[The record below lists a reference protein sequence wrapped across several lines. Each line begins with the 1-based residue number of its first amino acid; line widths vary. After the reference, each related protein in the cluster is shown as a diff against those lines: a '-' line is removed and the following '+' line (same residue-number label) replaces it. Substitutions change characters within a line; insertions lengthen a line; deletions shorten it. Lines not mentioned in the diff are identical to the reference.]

1 MSRKRPSWMN
11 PYNETNTLV
20 MRYLPPYLTEAVSD
34 MVELVDELHDDDRGW
49 LQDNFLFEEVFKLQ
63 EVLGKPFFTD
73 EQEIK
78 IFMDFRARAV
88 DIEQAI
94 FDMMNG
100 NGNYPGEAMQDWRKP
115 LYKDLLNKSRE
126 LSVVLAP
133 GEV

>member
-1 MSRKRPSWMN
+1 MN

-115 LYKDLLNKSRE
+115 FYKDLLNKSRE